1 MPDPLWPS
9 SPPEANYMRLV
20 GPGAAGVATT
30 TASCAVWQALMV
42 SDEVAFSVSALNTAV
57 TAADFEGVG
66 GLSSATTVTG
76 LNAALQ
82 MLAGWVQEK
91 PPVAASAV
99 SAYQTAVSSMI
110 PAEVAIAN
118 RTEQSANVALNPLVL
133 GALTPAI
140 VALDAAYFGEYWPHN
155 AAVGIAYG
163 AALAALSAA
172 LAVPPPLSSLG
183 ASPAAPAA
191 AAAAVA
197 QAAGQA
203 AAGEV
208 MQQSAQA
215 ANLAGEGTAMPAAA
229 TAQVGQAAALISQ
242 PLQAMSAAQPVTGMF
257 RAPGQALRNLAGLP
271 QLLGGALATGG
282 LDEPVDD
289 SYISPALLGAQG
301 MSSPGGAAGIAPS
314 PGGGSAS
321 GPGVSAGVGGIP
333 GTGLTTYHRPASSF
347 APETA
352 GRPAPLKTG
361 LLSTAEFHGSTGLGA
376 PLPLSAA
383 NPGMQAPSRSP
394 GDREGVTQARVLIGR
409 GTPNESRSS

>member
-9 SPPEANYMRLV
+9 SPPEANHMRLV

-42 SDEVAFSVSALNTAV
+42 SDEVAFSVSTLNTAV

-118 RTEQSANVALNPLVL
+118 RTEQAANVALNPLVL

-172 LAVPPPLSSLG
+172 LVVPPPLSSLG

-203 AAGEV
+203 AAGEA

-229 TAQVGQAAALISQ
+229 TAQVGQAAAMISQ

-257 RAPGQALRNLAGLP
+257 QAPGQALGSLAGLP
-271 QLLGGALATGG
+271 QVFGGALATGG
-282 LDEPVDD
+282 LDDPVDGA
-289 SYISPALLGAQG
+289 YLPPALLGAPG
-301 MSSPGGAAGIAPS
+301 MSSPGSAAGIAPL
-314 PGGGSAS
+314 PGGGSVG
-321 GPGVSAGVGGIP
+321 GPGVGGIP
-333 GTGLTTYHRPASSF
+333 GAGLTSYHRPASSF

-361 LLSTAEFHGSTGLGA
+361 LLSAAEFHGPTGLGT
-376 PLPLSAA
+376 PLPVSAA
-383 NPGMQAPSRSP
+383 HPGMQAPGRSP

-409 GTPNESRSS
+409 GAPDENRSS

>member
-9 SPPEANYMRLV
+9 SPPEVNHMRLV

-42 SDEVAFSVSALNTAV
+42 SDEVAFSVSTLNTAV

-118 RTEQSANVALNPLVL
+118 RTEQAANVALNPLVL

-140 VALDAAYFGEYWPHN
+140 VALDAAYFGEFWPHN
-155 AAVGIAYG
+155 AGVGIAYG

-197 QAAGQA
+197 QTAGQA
-203 AAGEV
+203 AAGEA
-208 MQQSAQA
+208 MQQSVQA
-215 ANLAGEGTAMPAAA
+215 GNLTGDGTGVPAAA
-229 TAQVGQAAALISQ
+229 AAQFGQAASMISQ
-242 PLQAMSAAQPVTGMF
+242 PLQAMSAAEPVTGMF
-257 RAPGQALRNLAGLP
+257 QAPGQALGGLAGLP
-271 QLLGGALATGG
+271 KLLDGTPVTGG
-282 LDEPVDD
+282 LDNWEDD
-289 SYISPALLGAQG
+289 SYIPSALPGTPG
-301 MSSPGGAAGIAPS
+301 MSSLGGAAGIAPA
-314 PGGGSAS
+314 PGAGGG
-321 GPGVSAGVGGIP
+321 PVAGVGGVP
-333 GTGLTTYHRPASSF
+333 GPGLTTYHRPASSF
-347 APETA
+347 APETG

-361 LLSTAEFHGSTGLGA
+361 LLSAAEFHGPTGLGT
-376 PLPLSAA
+376 PLPVAA
-383 NPGMQAPSRSP
+383 AHPGMQAPSRSP

-409 GTPNESRSS
+409 GAPGENRSS

>member
-9 SPPEANYMRLV
+9 SPPEANHMRLV

-30 TASCAVWQALMV
+30 TASCAVWQALMA
-42 SDEVAFSVSALNTAV
+42 SDEVAFSVSTLNTAI

-76 LNAALQ
+76 LNASLQ

-118 RTEQSANVALNPLVL
+118 RTEQAANVAINPLVL

-155 AAVGIAYG
+155 ASVGIAYG
-163 AALAALSAA
+163 AALATLSAA
-172 LAVPPPLSSLG
+172 LAVPPPLSPLG

-197 QAAGQA
+197 QTAGQV
-203 AAGEV
+203 AAGEAL
-208 MQQSAQA
+208 QQSAQA
-215 ANLAGEGTAMPAAA
+215 ANLTGDGAAMPAAA
-229 TAQVGQAAALISQ
+229 TAQVGQAASMMSQ
-242 PLQAMSAAQPVTGMF
+242 PLQALSAAQPVTGMF
-257 RAPGQALRNLAGLP
+257 QAPAQALTGLS
-271 QLLGGALATGG
+271 QLLGGALVPSAI
-282 LDEPVDD
+282 DD
-289 SYISPALLGAQG
+289 SYAPSALFAAPGMTSLGAGGGLAGGVGQTIG
-301 MSSPGGAAGIAPS
+301 GGGIGGAGL
-314 PGGGSAS
+314 
-321 GPGVSAGVGGIP
+321 GGIP
-333 GTGLTTYHRPASSF
+333 GAGLTNYHRPANSF
-347 APETA
+347 APESS
-352 GRPAPLKTG
+352 GRPAPLRSG
-361 LLSTAEFHGSTGLGA
+361 LISATDFHGPTSSGIGT

-383 NPGMQAPSRSP
+383 QPGTQTSGRSQA
-394 GDREGVTQARVLIGR
+394 DRDDVTHARVLLGR
-409 GTPNESRSS
+409 GVANENRSS